1 MLPSSGYAV
10 NRVPRNVNV
19 NKVDIFL
26 RNRIKST
33 GMLFLS
39 MYTFIIRLCA
49 QRNSCPKV
57 NEVSS

>member
-1 MLPSSGYAV
+1 MLSSNGYAV

-26 RNRIKST
+26 RNRINST

-39 MYTFIIRLCA
+39 MYTFIMRLCA
-49 QRNSCPKV
+49 
-57 NEVSS
+57 